1 MVDRVSEESVSFWGN
16 KRLINSQLFTNYKFL
31 KNNCMLFLDS
41 SMCLSQVYVQKE
53 EKLLLTLALNMIIAK
68 YSVQLELIFSY
79 CVAFLGCFASK

>member
-1 MVDRVSEESVSFWGN
+1 
-16 KRLINSQLFTNYKFL
+16 
-31 KNNCMLFLDS
+31 MLFLDS

-53 EKLLLTLALNMIIAK
+53 EKLLLALALNMIIAK

>member
-1 MVDRVSEESVSFWGN
+1 
-16 KRLINSQLFTNYKFL
+16 
-31 KNNCMLFLDS
+31 MLFLDS

-68 YSVQLELIFSY
+68 YSVQFELIFSY